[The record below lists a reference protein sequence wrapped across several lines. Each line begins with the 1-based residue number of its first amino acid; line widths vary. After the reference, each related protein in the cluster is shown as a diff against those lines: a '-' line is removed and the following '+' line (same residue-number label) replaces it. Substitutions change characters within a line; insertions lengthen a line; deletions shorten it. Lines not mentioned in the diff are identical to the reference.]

1 MQKKKIIIF
10 PGKFFFMMIPFIFL
24 LFAFMPFEKNPFI
37 KKPFVKNMEKVDTG
51 LRSLYPSVFT
61 LTDDDI
67 LWIEETIEKM
77 TVKEKVAHL
86 IMPWVQGRYYNESSA
101 NYQRLVTLVRD
112 HKVGGLIFF
121 QGDVTNQATLINR
134 MQEFADVPLLISADF
149 ERGLAMRI
157 EDATSF
163 PYNMALGATQD
174 EELVKEMAKIVA
186 KETRAL
192 GVHQNYAPV
201 ADINNNADN
210 PIINI
215 RSYAEDVDLVSKL
228 CVAFI
233 KGSHE
238 GNVVTTVKHFP
249 GHGDTNIDSHK
260 DLPRLS
266 FTENRILNF
275 ELKPFI
281 ASIKAGV
288 KSVMIGHL
296 EVPSIEPEKG
306 LPATLSYQIIT
317 RLLKE
322 RLGFEGLVVT
332 DAMNM
337 NAVTN
342 YFSAAEAAVLAI
354 KAGNDLLLMPPDE
367 EIAIDAIYTAVL
379 SGEIPFTQ
387 IETSLRKVLAA
398 KRWLG
403 LHKNRFVDV
412 DNLLKVIGNKE
423 HWDLARDIARRSIT
437 LVKNDD
443 KVIPVDP
450 DFIQRTAVITLA
462 DAVDSKRYHHFN
474 KIVENNFNV
483 VESIVLNRSS
493 RNRDY
498 DAALALAKQSDFVL
512 LPAYV
517 RFRAYRGT
525 IQLPAQHENF
535 VKDLLKLKKQVV
547 LISFGNPYILTLF
560 PNVSTY
566 LAAYSDVV
574 VSQDAM
580 LEAILGQ
587 ITIEGKLP
595 VSIPKT
601 PFKFGDGIFLQ
612 SDSLYIDEETTEGEY
627 DFSGINDLMQ
637 QAISEKVFPGGVVA
651 VGYKGKL
658 IHHHGYGKQT
668 YEENSPTIT
677 TETIFDL
684 ASVTKVVATTTA
696 AMILY
701 DEGKLDLDQKVSFYL
716 PEFGNNG
723 KENVTVRNLLLHNA
737 GLRAWRPYY
746 NNHSSEDEVINT
758 IMNEELDYP
767 IGSKMVYSDP
777 GIITLQK
784 IIEKISGLSLDEYVR
799 KNIFVPLNMNR
810 TLFNPPQEL
819 WYNIPPTQPNYK
831 GKVHDGNAAILGGV
845 AGHAGLFA
853 PASDLAIFCKLM
865 LQKGKYGKKQYI
877 KPETIEEWT
886 SKQSEQSSRGL
897 GWDTKSSTGSSAG
910 SLFSEKA
917 FGHTGF
923 TGTSIWLD
931 KEKDLFVILLTN
943 RVYPD
948 SENRKISEFRP
959 KLHDAV
965 VKSIR

>member
-1 MQKKKIIIF
+1 MQKKSNLIPVRLF
-10 PGKFFFMMIPFIFL
+10 PFTISFVL
-24 LFAFMPFEKNPFI
+24 LFFVFIPLEFNPFI
-37 KKPFVKNMEKVDTG
+37 NKPFVKNMETEIAG

-67 LWIEETIEKM
+67 TWIEEQIDKM

-86 IMPWVQGRYYNESSA
+86 VMPWVQGRYYNENSA

-121 QGDVTNQATLINR
+121 QGDVTNQATLINK
-134 MQEFADVPLLISADF
+134 MQELADIPLLISADF

-163 PYNMALGATQD
+163 PYNMALGATQN
-174 EELVKEMAKIVA
+174 EELVKEMARVVA

-215 RSYAEDVDLVSKL
+215 RSYAEDVDLVSRL
-228 CVAFI
+228 CRAFI
-233 KGSHE
+233 IGSHE

-266 FTENRILNF
+266 FTEDRILNF

-306 LPATLSYQIIT
+306 LPATLSYEIIT

-322 RLGFEGLVVT
+322 RLGFDGLVVT

-403 LHKNRFVDV
+403 LHNERFVDI
-412 DNLLKVIGNKE
+412 DNLAKVIGNKD
-423 HWDLARDIARRSIT
+423 HWDLARDIAKKSIT

-443 KVIPVDP
+443 KLIPVDP
-450 DFIQRTAVITLA
+450 DYVKRTSVITLA

-474 KIVENNFNV
+474 KIVENNFSL

-498 DAALALAKQSDFVL
+498 DAALALAKQSDLVL

-525 IQLPAQHENF
+525 IQLPAQHEKF
-535 VKDLLKLKKQVV
+535 VNDLLKLNKPVV

-560 PNVSTY
+560 PKASTY

-601 PFKFGDGIFLQ
+601 PFKFGDGIFLPT
-612 SDSLYIDEETTEGEY
+612 DSIEVEEKSVEGEF
-627 DFSGINDLMQ
+627 DFSQVTEIMNLAIN
-637 QAISEKVFPGGVVA
+637 EKVFPGGVVA
-651 VGYKGKL
+651 VGYKGK
-658 IHHHGYGKQT
+658 IVHHKGYGRQT
-668 YEENSPTIT
+668 YDEDSPMIT

-684 ASVTKVVATTTA
+684 ASVSKVVATTTA
-696 AMILY
+696 AMILF

-716 PEFGNNG
+716 SEFGNNG
-723 KENVTVRNLLLHNA
+723 KENITVRNLLLHNS

-746 NNHSSEDEVINT
+746 NNYSSAEEVINA

-767 IGSKMVYSDP
+767 TGSKMVYSDP
-777 GIITLQK
+777 GMITLQK
-784 IIEKISGLSLDEYVR
+784 VIEKISGLTLDEFI
-799 KNIFVPLNMNR
+799 KKSIFDPLNMNR
-810 TLFNPPQEL
+810 TMYNPPQEL
-819 WYNIPPTQPNYK
+819 WFNIPPTQPGYK

-853 PASDLAIFCKLM
+853 PASDLIIFCKLM
-865 LQKGKYGKKQYI
+865 MQKGKYGNRQYI
-877 KPETIEEWT
+877 KPETIESWT
-886 SKQSEQSSRGL
+886 SKQSAQSSRGI
-897 GWDTKSSTGSSAG
+897 GWDTKSQTGSSAG
-910 SLFSEKA
+910 NLFSDNS

-923 TGTSIWLD
+923 TGTSLWLD

-948 SENRKISEFRP
+948 SENRKISELRP
-959 KLHDAV
+959 RLHDAV
-965 VKSIR
+965 VKSID